1 MVNKNTN
8 VTYLFVSGRKN
19 RIVSDKIY
27 SKEFFY
33 SYHFVKKYYS
43 NVEILEFNDVKN
55 VYRITAN
62 TLKFIDKTLRKIT
75 KLPFFMTEIIN
86 YVNFKKLYTTD
97 ILVATNDRIGLS
109 IMPILFIKKLVFRKQ
124 ISNNMFVLG
133 LFSNISNSSVIRKI
147 QKIILGLCFRVYDN
161 FIFIGKSEY
170 EYAKENNRKFERK
183 FHYIPFSVDFNFW
196 NTSNLPKKN
205 DDYVL
210 FIGNDGYRD
219 FDKVIKI
226 AKNLQ
231 NVNFCFV
238 TNQIKKEDR
247 LPSNVK
253 LIEGHWNY
261 EILSDEELK
270 EIYNNAI
277 LTIIPLKDSLQPS
290 GQSVALQSMSS
301 GTPVMISKT
310 SGFWDFDHFTNL
322 ENIVFI
328 EDNSVKNWCM
338 QINSL
343 IKDPNT
349 LKAIANNGLYT
360 IKNYFNLEIFDYKV
374 FDIITKNQ
382 YEQETI

>member
-261 EILSDEELK
+261 EILSDEELR

-349 LKAIANNGLYT
+349 LKAIANNGLHT

-382 YEQETI
+382 YEQETK

>member
-33 SYHFVKKYYS
+33 SYHFVKKYFS

-349 LKAIANNGLYT
+349 LKAIANNGLHT

-382 YEQETI
+382 YEQENK

>member
-349 LKAIANNGLYT
+349 LKAIANNGLHT

-382 YEQETI
+382 YEQETK

>member
-196 NTSNLPKKN
+196 NTSDLPKKN

-382 YEQETI
+382 YEQETK

>member
-1 MVNKNTN
+1 M
-8 VTYLFVSGRKN
+8 L
-19 RIVSDKIY
+19 
-27 SKEFFY
+27 
-33 SYHFVKKYYS
+33 
-43 NVEILEFNDVKN
+43 IL
-55 VYRITAN
+55 
-62 TLKFIDKTLRKIT
+62 
-75 KLPFFMTEIIN
+75 
-86 YVNFKKLYTTD
+86 KLYTTD

-382 YEQETI
+382 YEQETK

>member
-205 DDYVL
+205 EDYVL

-382 YEQETI
+382 YEQETK

>member
-349 LKAIANNGLYT
+349 LKAIANNGLHT

-374 FDIITKNQ
+374 LDIITKNQ
-382 YEQETI
+382 YEQETK

>member
-1 MVNKNTN
+1 MNKNTN

-62 TLKFIDKTLRKIT
+62 TLKFIDKILRKIT

-124 ISNNMFVLG
+124 VSNNMFVLG

-196 NTSNLPKKN
+196 NTSNLPKIN

-238 TNQIKKEDR
+238 TNQIKKEDK

-270 EIYNNAI
+270 GIYNNAI

-343 IKDPNT
+343 IKDPST
-349 LKAIANNGLYT
+349 LKAIANNGLHT

-382 YEQETI
+382 YEQETK

>member
-147 QKIILGLCFRVYDN
+147 QKIILNVLLDYLC
-161 FIFIGKSEY
+161 G
-170 EYAKENNRKFERK
+170 
-183 FHYIPFSVDFNFW
+183 
-196 NTSNLPKKN
+196 
-205 DDYVL
+205 
-210 FIGNDGYRD
+210 
-219 FDKVIKI
+219 
-226 AKNLQ
+226 
-231 NVNFCFV
+231 
-238 TNQIKKEDR
+238 
-247 LPSNVK
+247 
-253 LIEGHWNY
+253 
-261 EILSDEELK
+261 
-270 EIYNNAI
+270 
-277 LTIIPLKDSLQPS
+277 
-290 GQSVALQSMSS
+290 
-301 GTPVMISKT
+301 
-310 SGFWDFDHFTNL
+310 
-322 ENIVFI
+322 
-328 EDNSVKNWCM
+328 
-338 QINSL
+338 
-343 IKDPNT
+343 
-349 LKAIANNGLYT
+349 
-360 IKNYFNLEIFDYKV
+360 
-374 FDIITKNQ
+374 
-382 YEQETI
+382 

>member
-86 YVNFKKLYTTD
+86 YVNFKKLYKTD

-349 LKAIANNGLYT
+349 LKAIANNGLHT

-382 YEQETI
+382 YEQESK

>member
-349 LKAIANNGLYT
+349 LKAIANNGLHT
-360 IKNYFNLEIFDYKV
+360 IKKYFNLEIFDYKV

-382 YEQETI
+382 YEQENK

>member
-1 MVNKNTN
+1 M
-8 VTYLFVSGRKN
+8 
-19 RIVSDKIY
+19 
-27 SKEFFY
+27 
-33 SYHFVKKYYS
+33 
-43 NVEILEFNDVKN
+43 
-55 VYRITAN
+55 
-62 TLKFIDKTLRKIT
+62 
-75 KLPFFMTEIIN
+75 
-86 YVNFKKLYTTD
+86 
-97 ILVATNDRIGLS
+97 
-109 IMPILFIKKLVFRKQ
+109 
-124 ISNNMFVLG
+124 
-133 LFSNISNSSVIRKI
+133 
-147 QKIILGLCFRVYDN
+147 
-161 FIFIGKSEY
+161 
-170 EYAKENNRKFERK
+170 
-183 FHYIPFSVDFNFW
+183 
-196 NTSNLPKKN
+196 
-205 DDYVL
+205 
-210 FIGNDGYRD
+210 
-219 FDKVIKI
+219 
-226 AKNLQ
+226 
-231 NVNFCFV
+231 
-238 TNQIKKEDR
+238 
-247 LPSNVK
+247 K

-382 YEQETI
+382 YEQETK

>member
-33 SYHFVKKYYS
+33 SYHFVKKYFS

-382 YEQETI
+382 YEQETK

>member
-349 LKAIANNGLYT
+349 LKAIANNGLHT

-382 YEQETI
+382 YEQENK